1 LKMPNRGTLTLH
13 CIAAYHFLNGIFLK
27 HQRETGN
34 PFPNIPMKQS
44 RLTINNGVFIE
55 CQRETGNRKRVSVYP
70 MKQSSLSGNNDLK
83 SY

>member
-1 LKMPNRGTLTLH
+1 MKMPNRGTLTLH

-55 CQRETGNRKRVSVYP
+55 YQRETGNPFSEYP
-70 MKQSSLSGNNDLK
+70 IKQSSLSGITI
-83 SY
+83 